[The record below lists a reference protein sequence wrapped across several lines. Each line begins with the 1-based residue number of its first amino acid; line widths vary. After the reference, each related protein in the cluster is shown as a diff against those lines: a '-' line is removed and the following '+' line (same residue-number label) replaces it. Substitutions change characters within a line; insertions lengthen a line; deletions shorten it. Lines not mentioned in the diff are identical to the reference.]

1 MVNMEDSSPSVG
13 SRALFL
19 LTTANLS
26 KQTLQARLAVK
37 VKILAS
43 PLPRYITLGKVLN
56 FSKPSFPH
64 L

>member
-43 PLPRYITLGKVLN
+43 PLPR
-56 FSKPSFPH
+56 
-64 L
+64 